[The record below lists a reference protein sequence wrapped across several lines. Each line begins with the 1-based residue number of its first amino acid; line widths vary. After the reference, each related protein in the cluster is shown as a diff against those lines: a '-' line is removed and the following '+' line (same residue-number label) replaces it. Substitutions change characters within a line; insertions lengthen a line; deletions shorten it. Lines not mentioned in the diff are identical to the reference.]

1 MVMPPSAETPA
12 LRPAPLLDW
21 ALLVMGIFVAAL
33 CIWFG
38 PVLAGFVTVQSSWA
52 AIAALY
58 ALIFAPM
65 LLIAVGFS
73 FAGKTSAFPIGDHAL
88 RWFGIGMLMG
98 IGGLALTTGHA
109 ALAGSLVSGSG
120 GLISIG
126 LFVGMV
132 IISFQVICEE
142 VFFRGWMQTLL
153 TRRIGGIAAVIIT
166 AILFSGFHIL
176 GGARSPLTL
185 LNLLI
190 GGIWFG
196 LLAWRS
202 TGLIAPIAAH
212 LGWNISEQ
220 LLFGLDPNPGVGDF
234 GSVGDWDM
242 IGNPM
247 WGGSEEGLN
256 ASIAMTF
263 VLVALIIP
271 LVWRKSPIAIAV
283 PAPHPHGR
291 AAV

>member
-1 MVMPPSAETPA
+1 MVMPPSAETPS
-12 LRPAPLLDW
+12 PLLDW
-21 ALLVMGIFVAAL
+21 ALLAVGIFVAAL

-38 PVLAGFVTVQSSWA
+38 PALAGFVTVQSSWA

-73 FAGKTSAFPIGDHAL
+73 VAGKTSAFPIGDHAL
-88 RWFGIGMLMG
+88 RWLGIGLLLG
-98 IGGLALTTGHA
+98 AGGLALTAGYA
-109 ALAGSLVSGSG
+109 ALAGSLVSGTG
-120 GLISIG
+120 GLIGAG
-126 LFVGMV
+126 LVVGML
-132 IISFQVICEE
+132 IIAFQVICEE
-142 VFFRGWMQTLL
+142 VFFRGWMQTVL
-153 TRRIGGIAAVIIT
+153 TRRVGWIAAVAVT
-166 AILFSGFHIL
+166 AILFAGFHIL

-202 TGLIAPIAAH
+202 AGLIAPIAAH

-283 PAPHPHGR
+283 PAPHPHDH
-291 AAV
+291 AVV